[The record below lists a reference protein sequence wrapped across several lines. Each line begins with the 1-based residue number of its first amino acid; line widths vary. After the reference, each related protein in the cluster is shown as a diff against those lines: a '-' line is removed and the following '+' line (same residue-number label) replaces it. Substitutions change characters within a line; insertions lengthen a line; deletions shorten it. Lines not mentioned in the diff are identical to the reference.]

1 MLVAITK
8 AAAAAT
14 ASHTSPGLIALDGDA
29 GEEADGSVGPFSV
42 CAEALALL
50 GATAWANA
58 AKKSAESFRA
68 DPSISRLPSW
78 PSFPP
83 MEALAVYVS
92 LVSSPFS

>member
-1 MLVAITK
+1 MTR
-8 AAAAAT
+8 AAAAAA
-14 ASHTSPGLIALDGDA
+14 ASHISLGLIVLDGEA
-29 GEEADGSVGPFSV
+29 GEEADGPADPSSA
-42 CAEALALL
+42 CAGALTLP
-50 GATAWANA
+50 GATACANE

-92 LVSSPFS
+92 LVSPPLS